1 MGKETPHFCSS
12 FTPLP
17 IFGTYACQQ
26 PKDELIFK
34 KLDSSDRI
42 KITQTGHLLFQAASD
57 KDLFWTYVLTIN
69 ELNLSRWQITFDYF
83 GTDVMIQRFD
93 GRIKIGEVYQ
103 SDLVTNFVTAHR

>member
-26 PKDELIFK
+26 PNDELIFK